1 MANRRRLVRAFPKK
15 LDKREGIYHNI
26 YHNRLNGEDAKMNVA
41 KVFMN
46 GRSQA
51 VRLPK
56 DFRFNAKEVYINKI
70 DNIIILIPKD
80 NPWVNM
86 MNSLDKFTEDFMSE
100 RNQPENKRRRLF

>member
-1 MANRRRLVRAFPKK
+1 
-15 LDKREGIYHNI
+15 
-26 YHNRLNGEDAKMNVA
+26 MNTA

-56 DFRFNAKEVYINKI
+56 DFRFDTKEVYINKI
-70 DNIIILIPKD
+70 DNIIMLIPKD

-100 RNQPENKRRRLF
+100 RNQPGNKRRSLF